1 MTEFGLFL
9 VSFDTQTHAQTHT
22 DKHTQKR
29 EKSFEDWKVPNV
41 KCTMVWIWTAHVLR
55 KTETPMSEV
64 APVPSL
70 CPQTRRVPRTSRLVG
85 HRVMC
90 VAPARRR
97 CCLVFYDSLH
107 VFRGNSFVHGCRSV
121 VCFTKQEF
129 AMSGQRER
137 RLRKCV
143 NCLSRAKSHRTLE
156 HVNVPRK
163 RALQRPRACCRQR
176 RRTEM
181 SRHTDLLE
189 FLRFWRQ
196 PRWRVVRTLVS
207 DFLTQ
212 SRNRT
217 GGAKW
222 PLRPSDSVQIEKAKT
237 WPNASS
243 SPCVTQDR
251 DLLPT
256 QQQGSR
262 LEFYGMWHIKGD
274 RESGNPIDD

>member
-1 MTEFGLFL
+1 
-9 VSFDTQTHAQTHT
+9 
-22 DKHTQKR
+22 
-29 EKSFEDWKVPNV
+29 
-41 KCTMVWIWTAHVLR
+41 MVWIWTAHVLR

-64 APVPSL
+64 APRSPLSCSSPGSL
-70 CPQTRRVPRTSRLVG
+70 STDSSCPTHFAARWSSCDVRRSCAAAVLPGL
-85 HRVMC
+85 
-90 VAPARRR
+90 
-97 CCLVFYDSLH
+97 FFFFNDSLH
-107 VFRGNSFVHGCRSV
+107 VFRGSSFVHGCRSV

-129 AMSGQRER
+129 AMCEQREQ

-143 NCLSRAKSHRTLE
+143 NCLSRTKSHRTLE

-163 RALQRPRACCRQR
+163 HALQRPRACCRQR

-237 WPNASS
+237 WRNDSS

-256 QQQGSR
+256 QQQGRGWSLWDVVADQR
-262 LEFYGMWHIKGD
+262 RQGVGK
-274 RESGNPIDD
+274 SK